1 MKHETAT
8 ERYGRMRGRTLGLAA
23 TLLGGGLLAS
33 ASAAAQTP
41 GPAAPVPFDQVEGLP
56 RRPPPLAGSA
66 PAEELPDLSAEGWR
80 LAPIR
85 WSGNSATT
93 LNSFRDHNG
102 GGTVNNI
109 QTLTLRSAS
118 HIYQPWLAQVN
129 GNLGLMSGTTHR
141 KLPDNTAADNNDVR
155 STSLTY
161 GGSLNLFPVSRF
173 PFQAYLDHGDSR
185 VSSNS
190 LGSQYTSTRIGL
202 RQSYRPPVGTENY
215 ALSYDRSVL
224 AADSGRSVVDSLQ
237 GNYSVALADHSIAA
251 NTRISQNTG
260 GFNGEASR
268 LMSATG
274 SHIWRVEDGLTVSS
288 TANFSDQQLRYLS
301 SGVLSTNNN
310 RLMQAN
316 STFTWLPDEDLP
328 LTVIGGGNLLSI
340 ETQTDAA
347 SNRFINL
354 GGFLGLT
361 YRFSSRLI
369 GSGNFQLSQ
378 TQSGASRY
386 LLAGGNGTISYTGTP
401 LTIGNFNYN
410 WNAAANG
417 SIQTISSGASLQGA
431 TGQVG
436 HGLTRAIVFSPANLL
451 NLTLSQ
457 SVSLGTNSQT
467 GASSTLSH
475 SGGISWRLGY
485 GDRLT
490 GMFSAIV
497 SDNLTTGQYSGHYR
511 SIGLNGNGLTQLSR
525 RAAITANANITWSQQ
540 KQQTGQQLQLGSQ
553 VFDTGTSQW
562 NGSASLGYNH
572 FSPFNIANL
581 LYTISAQYSSSQVNQ
596 RILNGDPN
604 ALSWQITRSI
614 QQRAIYR
621 LGRLSFQFLNA
632 FATVNGKKNASI
644 FFQVSRDFGDL

>member
-1 MKHETAT
+1 MRASTAT
-8 ERYGRMRGRTLGLAA
+8 EERCRVTHETETERYWRRGGKTLGIAA
-23 TLLGGGLLAS
+23 SLIGGGLLAS
-33 ASAAAQTP
+33 GSALAQTTA
-41 GPAAPVPFDQVEGLP
+41 PATPVPFDQVEGLP
-56 RRPPPLAGSA
+56 RRPSPVASGA
-66 PAEELPDLSAEGWR
+66 IVEELPDLSAEGWR

-141 KLPDNTAADNNDVR
+141 KLPDNTAADNNNVR

-202 RQSYRPPVGTENY
+202 RQSYRPLVGTENY
-215 ALSYDRSVL
+215 GLSYDRSVL
-224 AADSGRSVVDSLQ
+224 AADSGRSVVDALQ
-237 GNYSVALADHSIAA
+237 GNYSVSLADHSIAA

-260 GFNGEASR
+260 GFNGESSR

-301 SGVLSTNNN
+301 SGILSTNNN

-386 LLAGGNGTISYTGTP
+386 LLAGGNGTISYMGIP
-401 LTIGNFNYN
+401 LTLGNFNYN
-410 WNAAANG
+410 WNAAANTSVQ
-417 SIQTISSGASLQGA
+417 SISGGASLQG
-431 TGQVG
+431 
-436 HGLTRAIVFSPANLL
+436 
-451 NLTLSQ
+451 
-457 SVSLGTNSQT
+457 VSLGTNSQT
-467 GASSTLSH
+467 GANSTLSH
-475 SGGISWRLGY
+475 SGGVSWRLGY

-540 KQQTGQQLQLGSQ
+540 RQQAGQQLQLGSQ
-553 VFDTGTSQW
+553 VFDSGTSQW

-572 FSPFNIANL
+572 FSPFNIPNL
-581 LYTISAQYSSSQVNQ
+581 LYSISAQYSSSQVNQ

-621 LGRLSFQFLNA
+621 VGRLSFQFLNA